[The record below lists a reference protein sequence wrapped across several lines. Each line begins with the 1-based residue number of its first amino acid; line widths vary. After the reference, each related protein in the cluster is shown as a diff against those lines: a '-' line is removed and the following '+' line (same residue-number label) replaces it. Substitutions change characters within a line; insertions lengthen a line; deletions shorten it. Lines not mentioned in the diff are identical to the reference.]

1 MARILFRWPGK
12 LFPSAFLFL
21 LALASPA
28 CICAQS
34 ALPAATGAPDPA
46 KAGFTPG
53 WTLGMRFEGSSSSD
67 GSVYDLGSAVGRNF
81 TRHFSVDFGV
91 PFYFL
96 GTPSSIKK
104 SNPNA
109 VSGVGIGSFF
119 SDLRFNYPDPLLNY
133 ASTIHLTAPT
143 GDTKKGLSTGHATW
157 NFSNHIDHAFGDFS
171 PFLNLGVGNTVLDT
185 RYFHHPYVSFGYNAQ
200 SEAGLEYDPGKFS
213 FSVSAYDVAPWGDQ
227 TVYSRVFR
235 CGGPSCS
242 SAGSGGDRNSF
253 QASNVT
259 SGSADLVRDN
269 GWNAGIDYKPSPRI
283 DLEFD
288 YSRSVP
294 LHLNNF
300 SFGIGFDLS
309 ALLNGKNRAL

>member
-1 MARILFRWPGK
+1 MLKQKHLYLLFC
-12 LFPSAFLFL
+12 LIVF
-21 LALASPA
+21 ASSGVS
-28 CICAQS
+28 AQS
-34 ALPAATGAPDPA
+34 PVPAATSLSDPS
-46 KAGFTPG
+46 KGGFLPG
-53 WTLGMRFEGSSSSD
+53 WTLGVRFEGSSSSD

-81 TRHFSVDFGV
+81 TRHFGVDFGV
-91 PFYFL
+91 PFYFI

-119 SDLRFNYPDPLLNY
+119 SDLRFNYPDPFLNY
-133 ASTIHLTAPT
+133 ASTVHLTAPT
-143 GDTKKGLSTGHATW
+143 GDTEKGLSVGHATW

-171 PFLNLGVGNTVLDT
+171 PILNLGVGNTVLDT
-185 RYFHHPYVSFGYNAQ
+185 RYFHHPYMSFGYNAQ

-213 FSVSAYDVAPWGDQ
+213 FSASAYDVAPWGNQ
-227 TVYSRVFR
+227 TIYSRVFR

-242 SAGSGGDRNSF
+242 SGSGRNGF
-253 QASNVT
+253 KTSNVT
-259 SGSADLVRDN
+259 SGGADLVRDN

-294 LHLNNF
+294 LHLNNY
-300 SFGIGFDLS
+300 SFGMGFDLS
-309 ALLNGKNRAL
+309 SLLNGNHRAL

>member
-1 MARILFRWPGK
+1 MLGFKSLSLGK
-12 LFPSAFLFL
+12 FFQPIGLVFLVG
-21 LALASPA
+21 LALPGQ
-28 CICAQS
+28 IPAQS
-34 ALPAATGAPDPA
+34 PIPAATGAADPA
-46 KAGFTPG
+46 KGGFTPG
-53 WTLGMRFEGSSSSD
+53 WTLGIRFEGTSSSD

-81 TRHFSVDFGV
+81 TRHFGVDFGV
-91 PFYFL
+91 PFFFI
-96 GTPSSIKK
+96 GTPSSLNRN
-104 SNPNA
+104 NPNP

-119 SDLRFNYPDPLLNY
+119 SDLRFNYPDPFLNY

-157 NFSNHIDHAFGDFS
+157 NFSNHMDHAFGDFS

-185 RYFHHPYVSFGYNAQ
+185 HYFHHPYASFGYNAQ

-213 FSVSAYDVAPWGDQ
+213 FSVSLYDVAPWGNQ

-242 SAGSGGDRNSF
+242 SGSGGRNGF
-253 QASNVT
+253 QTSSVT

-294 LHLNNF
+294 LHLNNY
-300 SFGIGFDLS
+300 SFGIGFDLG
-309 ALLNGKNRAL
+309 ARLNPKNHAF